1 MKFKFKKLQGQQTKF
16 KFKKFKMMNN
26 NSRRALMMI
35 K

>member
-1 MKFKFKKLQGQQTKF
+1 MKFKFKKLQKQQTKF
-16 KFKKFKMMNN
+16 KFKKLKMMNN